1 MQKRSLETRRRMMNS
16 ALECFARNGYAATG
30 IVEICEAADVSK
42 GAFYH
47 HFPSKQSIFMALLED
62 WLHTIDAQLDASRQG
77 ALSTPQA
84 LRQMSEM
91 MTGVFAQA
99 GGHLPMFLEFWTQA
113 NHDLLIWQAVID
125 PYQRYETYFSLMIK
139 QGITEGSLKPVDP
152 DSAARTIVSLALGL
166 LLQGLLD
173 PTGAQWDQVAKQS
186 IQFLLGGLAND
197 NQIGR

>member
-1 MQKRSLETRRRMMNS
+1 MQKRSLETRTRIMKA
-16 ALECFARNGYAATG
+16 ALECFSRAGYAATG
-30 IVEICEAADVSK
+30 VTEICEAADVSK

-47 HFPSKQSIFMALLED
+47 HFPSKQSIFLALLQD
-62 WLHTIDAQLDASRQG
+62 WLQTIDAQLDASRLG

-113 NHDLLIWQAVID
+113 HHDPLIWQAIIE
-125 PYQRYETYFSLMIK
+125 PYQRYETYFSLMIQ
-139 QGITEGSLKPVDP
+139 QGIAEGSLKPVDA
-152 DSAARTIVSLALGL
+152 DSAARTIVSLALGV

-186 IQFLLGGLAND
+186 VQFLLEGLT
-197 NQIGR
+197 R

>member
-1 MQKRSLETRRRMMNS
+1 MQKRSLETRTRIMKA
-16 ALECFARNGYAATG
+16 ALECFSRAGYVATG
-30 IVEICEAADVSK
+30 VTEICEAADVSK

-47 HFPSKQSIFMALLED
+47 HFPSKQSIFLALLQD
-62 WLHTIDAQLDASRQG
+62 WLQTIDAQLDASRLG

-113 NHDLLIWQAVID
+113 NHDPLIWQAIIE
-125 PYQRYETYFSLMIK
+125 PYKRYETYFSLMVK
-139 QGITEGSLKPVDP
+139 QGIAEGSLKPVDA
-152 DSAARTIVSLALGL
+152 DSAARTIVSLALGV

-173 PTGAQWDQVAKQS
+173 PTGAQWDQVGKQS
-186 IQFLLGGLAND
+186 VQFLLEGLT
-197 NQIGR
+197 